1 MNLNP
6 SFLWAPSIP
15 PVRRGLTLSLEK
27 ASSVITKSLELRLSY
42 TETTMK
48 FLRSLA
54 LPVILF
60 AAAVTASA
68 QEAPKDAE
76 LNEATYGIW
85 RDHVLPRGWELNY
98 QKIGWRT
105 SFWDAVVEANEK
117 DKPILMWAMN
127 GHPLCNV

>member
-1 MNLNP
+1 MCFENGGISETVCIMK
-6 SFLWAPSIP
+6 SFRLL
-15 PVRRGLTLSLEK
+15 GLVAL
-27 ASSVITKSLELRLSY
+27 V
-42 TETTMK
+42 
-48 FLRSLA
+48 FLVA
-54 LPVILF
+54 KVP
-60 AAAVTASA
+60 A

-76 LNEATYGIW
+76 LNEATYQVW

>member
-1 MNLNP
+1 MKL
-6 SFLWAPSIP
+6 
-15 PVRRGLTLSLEK
+15 LTLL
-27 ASSVITKSLELRLSY
+27 T
-42 TETTMK
+42 
-48 FLRSLA
+48 
-54 LPVILF
+54 LPVLLF
-60 AAAVTASA
+60 ACADSASA

-76 LNEATYGIW
+76 LNEATYQTW
-85 RDHVLPRGWELNY
+85 RDHVLPRDWELKY

>member
-1 MNLNP
+1 MTYLKT
-6 SFLWAPSIP
+6 
-15 PVRRGLTLSLEK
+15 LTL
-27 ASSVITKSLELRLSY
+27 T
-42 TETTMK
+42 
-48 FLRSLA
+48 FLLI
-54 LPVILF
+54 P
-60 AAAVTASA
+60 AVGGFA

-76 LNEATYGIW
+76 LNEATYEVW

-105 SFWDAVVEANEK
+105 SFWEAVIEANEK